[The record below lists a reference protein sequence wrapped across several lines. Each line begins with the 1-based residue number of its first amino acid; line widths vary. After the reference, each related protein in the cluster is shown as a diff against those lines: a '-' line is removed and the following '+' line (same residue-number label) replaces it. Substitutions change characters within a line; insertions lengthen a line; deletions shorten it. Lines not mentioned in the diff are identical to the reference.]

1 MVSEIHR
8 KSSISCIC
16 MCKYKY
22 KILYAIYDITH
33 NFILKPRNLFHFF
46 FLLKHFQLLLGKE
59 NCQVFLQVP
68 LLMAIFVHYHSTDD
82 NNIYYLYINDWKL
95 LGDGRAVKQS

>member
-1 MVSEIHR
+1 MQYMILHTILFWNQEIC
-8 KSSISCIC
+8 SI
-16 MCKYKY
+16 
-22 KILYAIYDITH
+22 
-33 NFILKPRNLFHFF
+33 F

-68 LLMAIFVHYHSTDD
+68 LLMAVFVHYHSTDD

>member
-1 MVSEIHR
+1 MQYMILHIILFWNQEIC
-8 KSSISCIC
+8 SI
-16 MCKYKY
+16 
-22 KILYAIYDITH
+22 
-33 NFILKPRNLFHFF
+33 FF

-68 LLMAIFVHYHSTDD
+68 LLMAVFVHYHSTDD